1 MSAGPDLTAG
11 ARSCTAP
18 PGGDSPPS
26 PGAGGGDGAS
36 EGQSAASGARSGEP
50 GEGPPAEGQRSGGA
64 GTIEQGDNFLSVFL
78 PPRHLLILLLLS
90 QLQTLKEQL
99 DQETRRRQ
107 AYFHQMLQPGV

>member
-11 ARSCTAP
+11 ARSHTAP

-36 EGQSAASGARSGEP
+36 EGQSAASRARPGDP

-64 GTIEQGDNFLSVFL
+64 GTVERGDDFLSVFL
-78 PPRHLLILLLLS
+78 PARHLLILLLLL
-90 QLQTLKEQL
+90 QLQTLKGQL
-99 DQETRRRQ
+99 DQETRRQQ
-107 AYFHQMLQPGV
+107 AYFHQMLQPGM